1 MGKVSRHSIR
11 IDTLYPTAN
20 PDDHFSWT
28 GAISRDRRDILGTSH
43 DGSDLHRCGQ
53 EDACGSEPAAHNM
66 LPEQR
71 AQASS
76 PAPRGF
82 PRSAEPGL
90 CGAHYELRTG
100 LVGVT
105 GSVFTMAKGG
115 RVSVLTTSA
124 FAGYWRIPTSNCP
137 AVLT

>member
-1 MGKVSRHSIR
+1 MSRYSIR
-11 IDTLYPTAN
+11 MDTHYPTAN
-20 PDDHFSWT
+20 PDEHFSRT

-43 DGSDLHRCGQ
+43 DGSGLHWCGQ
-53 EDACGSEPAAHNM
+53 GDACGSEPAAHNM

-82 PRSAEPGL
+82 PRSAEHGL
-90 CGAHYELRTG
+90 CGAHYELRSR
-100 LVGVT
+100 LLGVT
-105 GSVFTMAKGG
+105 GSVFTMARGG

-124 FAGYWRIPTSNCP
+124 FAGCWRIPTSNCP